1 MEDIDN
7 VIKLIKQSES
17 SATAKTSLIEKYNLS
32 EAQAKA
38 ILDMKLARLAK
49 LEKVQINN
57 EKEELVAE
65 FNRLALILK
74 DPTDELRKIFIEIKN
89 KYGDERRTVITQ
101 IEATPKE
108 DEEIA
113 EGTHRFRQASDS
125 QRVA

>member
-17 SATAKTSLIEKYNLS
+17 SATAKTSLVEKYNLS

-49 LEKVQINN
+49 LEKVQINT

-74 DPTDELRKIFIEIKN
+74 DPTDELRKIFIVPI
-89 KYGDERRTVITQ
+89 I
-101 IEATPKE
+101 
-108 DEEIA
+108 
-113 EGTHRFRQASDS
+113 SS
-125 QRVA
+125 LL

>member
-1 MEDIDN
+1 
-7 VIKLIKQSES
+7 
-17 SATAKTSLIEKYNLS
+17 
-32 EAQAKA
+32 
-38 ILDMKLARLAK
+38 MKLARLAK
-49 LEKVQINN
+49 LEKVQINT

-113 EGTHRFRQASDS
+113 EVEPEKCVVVMTEGGTIKRIPTTSFRT
-125 QRVA
+125 